1 MFKLLNQQKI
11 KSALYIGLIA
21 GLLTSCGKDNVS
33 HSDYIPNN
41 AFAVVSVNT
50 EAIVGD
56 AFFDLLTNNS
66 LSIDFASGPLSGIMK
81 DPSNA
86 GIKSLNKFYFFA
98 VGEKIFEGKVG
109 AVLPLNDSE
118 KLAQYIK
125 HNFECEVNKDNGF
138 SVAKISAEHNLVW
151 DDNTAIYFFGAFG
164 GDLVKEAQTLFK
176 QTPEQSLAIKDST
189 FSFALNSEAHISTW
203 INNDKF
209 LSFIDEGLSM
219 AMNYKLL
226 EKLNVTKDDMLGS
239 KSIFLTNFNK
249 GNITI
254 DQRQYLSQNK
264 IKKYQGFQKKNNILG
279 LTSMAS
285 KEDPIMMASVS
296 LKSEGLIDLLKDYKL
311 DALWDAQMA
320 KLPNQIKIDQLAQ
333 FFSGDVLVLLNDIE
347 KVKQIKQVPGL
358 DDEGEDI
365 METKEI
371 TIDRPQ
377 LTAGLTLKNAQLFKL
392 FLNTFATFLPVVD
405 GFSSFNNELFFAVKG
420 DFFFL
425 TTSQKGIKSLNKM
438 NGKLN
443 LELSS
448 LVANNRTSIYLNTAQ
463 LLNKAGDFFP
473 VKIEGAENLKNIIIS
488 EHGDFSKGFIQGK
501 TTLNFNGEENGLI
514 SIFKLISNIS
524 KPFASQ
530 LGSVL

>member
-11 KSALYIGLIA
+11 KSALYIGLIV

-41 AFAVVSVNT
+41 AFAVISVNT

-151 DDNTAIYFFGAFG
+151 NDNTAIYFFGAFG

-311 DALWDAQMA
+311 DVLWDAQMA

-371 TIDRPQ
+371 IIDRPQ

-392 FLNTFATFLPVVD
+392 FLN
-405 GFSSFNNELFFAVKG
+405 G

-473 VKIEGAENLKNIIIS
+473 VMIEGAENLKNIIIS